1 MGNFDLLVRWNLVY
15 KVQIDGGL
23 GFGGFKIRIM
33 ALVANLGWSFIKHQ
47 DSFWC
52 LVFKS
57 FHGSKV
63 WNQVNFFAAFSLG
76 IGSRILF
83 GIILGFFF
91 FFFKIP
97 LKFQFLSLFIILEF
111 PFLLLTECGSLLSMP
126 FGSLV

>member
-83 GIILGFFF
+83 GIIFGFFF
-91 FFFKIP
+91 FLNSFEV
-97 LKFQFLSLFIILEF
+97 SVSEF
-111 PFLLLTECGSLLSMP
+111 VYHLGISFSAAY
-126 FGSLV
+126 